1 VSGDIA
7 TVAKGRPTPGPW
19 RIYGP
24 QPDTLGGRHLTILA
38 GTGKARFGV
47 ADIRIID
54 PNDALEASA
63 NATLIV
69 AAPEMLSMLETLEW
83 GGQVDHPQGG
93 TEDGCPYCGA
103 AKRWGHVPDCKLAA
117 LLAKARGDA

>member
-1 VSGDIA
+1 MSGEIA
-7 TVAKGRPTPGPW
+7 TADKGRPTPGPW

-24 QPDTLGGRHLTILA
+24 QPDTLGGRRLAILA

-63 NATLIV
+63 NARLIA
-69 AAPEMLSMLETLEW
+69 AAPELFEALRKLSFAAQTS
-83 GGQVDHPQGG
+83 GG
-93 TEDGCPYCGA
+93 TAGRDEALVA
-103 AKRWGHVPDCKLAA
+103 AINEADAA
-117 LLAKARGDA
+117 LAKARGQ